1 MPSLP
6 VSPRGLRLM
15 RVTAAGSS
23 VDQPQ
28 LLLLTV
34 FLRQFGRRRDAV
46 TAIAVRVFCF
56 SPPTGHAASLKCLA
70 TNAPES
76 SVVTTS
82 YGCHQAVEVG
92 GTPRKSSIHNHDS
105 GCSRLDTA
113 WAAGQ
118 WECGALR
125 CWWPLCLERGGAAAR
140 ALQLHRICFGRR
152 PCRSIAAAK
161 PNCPPTPSTPIS
173 PLPPL
178 AAECLPYTCCNS
190 IHPL

>member
-46 TAIAVRVFCF
+46 TAIAVRVFFF
-56 SPPTGHAASLKCLA
+56 SPPTGHTSSLKCLA

-113 WAAGQ
+113 WVAGQ
-118 WECGALR
+118 WECGALH
-125 CWWPLCLERGGAAAR
+125 CWWPLCLERGGGCGKGTAASLHMFLAAAH
-140 ALQLHRICFGRR
+140 AGPLLLLSRI
-152 PCRSIAAAK
+152 AH
-161 PNCPPTPSTPIS
+161 PPP
-173 PLPPL
+173 PPL
-178 AAECLPYTCCNS
+178 SPPPPLCC
-190 IHPL
+190 

>member
-1 MPSLP
+1 
-6 VSPRGLRLM
+6 M

-46 TAIAVRVFCF
+46 TAIAVRVFFF
-56 SPPTGHAASLKCLA
+56 SPPTGHTSSPKCLA

-92 GTPRKSSIHNHDS
+92 GAPRKSSIHNHDS

-118 WECGALR
+118 WERGALH

-140 ALQLHRICFGRR
+140 ALQLGRR

-161 PNCPPTPSTPIS
+161 PNCPPTPSTPI
-173 PLPPL
+173 PPPPL